1 MSLADVDT
9 PSGVMESTRISS
21 QDMHNSRLS
30 QSTDISNVTHSDK
43 TEETDRDSV
52 QEQSINSSQMTGN
65 LDHSVVRSRQ
75 TPAEITAALSVAMG
89 ELDLEDFETI
99 TTPPEGNVDGTVDYT
114 QFGSHH
120 LISGSADHS
129 ALTKTNEN
137 INQSTTTTNSSNSKD
152 ESVSQPQN
160 TSRSNRSSSSAPS
173 QGSNTSSSQSKGPF
187 ICPVCNKQCAT
198 RAGLKSHQRKHK

>member
-129 ALTKTNEN
+129 ALT
-137 INQSTTTTNSSNSKD
+137 TTNSSDSKD
-152 ESVSQPQN
+152 ESVPLSQN
-160 TSRSNRSSSSAPS
+160 KSRSIRSSSSAPS
-173 QGSNTSSSQSKGPF
+173 QGSNTSSSQFKGPF
-187 ICPVCNKQCAT
+187 ICPVCSKECAT